1 MRTQRTE
8 EEVKMG
14 WERTN
19 SAGINQRALCR
30 VRLKLDDRASAA
42 RTIARMHAYV
52 QAEANGLFW
61 RWFMPILH
69 WKSRRSFSS
78 FVRLSAE
85 ISSAHI
91 NVYVRVRSCEATDFW
106 DYNGSRSSVVH
117 LSRAAVQ
124 LLIARLSVSSL
135 KQLNFTRDRAN
146 CARRKSILCRAGHNI
161 IRYSNFDGLSS
172 KPLFAIELI
181 VFEIKPAS

>member
-30 VRLKLDDRASAA
+30 VRLKLDGRASAA

-61 RWFMPILH
+61 RWFMPILR
-69 WKSRRSFSS
+69 WKSRRRSFSP
-78 FVRLSAE
+78 FARLSAE
-85 ISSAHI
+85 ISSARI
-91 NVYVRVRSCEATDFW
+91 NVYVRVRRQIFGITTGLDRPFIQ
-106 DYNGSRSSVVH
+106 SRGAIVNCAAFCFVVGT
-117 LSRAAVQ
+117 
-124 LLIARLSVSSL
+124 I
-135 KQLNFTRDRAN
+135 KFRDRTN
-146 CARRKSILCRAGHNI
+146 CARGQKKIFYAERDIM
-161 IRYSNFDGLSS
+161 
-172 KPLFAIELI
+172 
-181 VFEIKPAS
+181 